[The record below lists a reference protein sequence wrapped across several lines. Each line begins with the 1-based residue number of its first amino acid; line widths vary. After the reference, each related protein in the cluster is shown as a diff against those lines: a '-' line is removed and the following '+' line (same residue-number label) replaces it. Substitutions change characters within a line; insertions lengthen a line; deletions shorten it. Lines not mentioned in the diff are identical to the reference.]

1 MVNIFLS
8 NKSLR
13 TEKKKYEQKKTNE
26 EQWICFKRSEELKQ
40 VEICSSRYL

>member
-13 TEKKKYEQKKTNE
+13 TEKKYEQKKTNE
-26 EQWICFKRSEELKQ
+26 EQWICFKRREELKQ